1 VRESHHEQ
9 FYIAKTYCRYSSHGK
24 ELALRLLYQVDIA
37 QMPLDECFAFAV
49 EHMPIDEEGQRFA
62 YELASGTL
70 QNLQKIRFHHRP
82 VRDWLA
88 TRTSAR
94 PDRNVLRLAIYEL
107 IHHPETPPGVVISEA
122 VELAKKYNSDESGK
136 FVNGVL
142 ASVLKHL
149 EEYR

>member
-1 VRESHHEQ
+1 MGSTLRKHSPGTRRL
-9 FYIAKTYCRYSSHGK
+9 AR

-37 QMPLDECFAFAV
+37 QMPLDECFASAV
-49 EHMPIDEEGQRFA
+49 EHMPIEEEGYQFA

-70 QNLQKIRFHHRP
+70 KNLQKIDSIIARFAIGWPPERQP
-82 VRDWLA
+82 V
-88 TRTSAR
+88 
-94 PDRNVLRLAIYEL
+94 PDRNVLRLATYEL
-107 IHHPETPPGVVISEA
+107 LYHPETPPSVVISEA

-136 FVNGVL
+136 FINGVL

>member
-1 VRESHHEQ
+1 M
-9 FYIAKTYCRYSSHGK
+9 SSSALRKHTPGTRRMAR
-24 ELALRLLYQVDIA
+24 ELALRVLYQVDIA
-37 QMPLDECFAFAV
+37 QIPLDECFAFAV
-49 EHMPIDEEGQRFA
+49 EHMPIDEPGQRFA
-62 YELASGTL
+62 YALASGTL
-70 QNLQKIRFHHRP
+70 RNLKEIDSIIARFAIGWPLERQP
-82 VRDWLA
+82 A
-88 TRTSAR
+88 

>member
-1 VRESHHEQ
+1 M
-9 FYIAKTYCRYSSHGK
+9 SSSTLRKHTAGTRRMAR

-37 QMPLDECFAFAV
+37 QMPLDGCFAFAV

-70 QNLQKIRFHHRP
+70 QNLQKIDSIIARFAIGWPPERQP
-82 VRDWLA
+82 A
-88 TRTSAR
+88 

>member
-1 VRESHHEQ
+1 MSSSAVRKHSTGTRRM
-9 FYIAKTYCRYSSHGK
+9 AR

-37 QMPLDECFAFAV
+37 QIPLDECFAFAV
-49 EHMPIDEEGQRFA
+49 EHMPIDEPGQQFA

-70 QNLQKIRFHHRP
+70 NDLQRIDSIIARFAIGWPPERQP
-82 VRDWLA
+82 A
-88 TRTSAR
+88 

-107 IHHPETPPGVVISEA
+107 LHHPETPPGVVISEA

-136 FVNGVL
+136 FINGVL

>member
-1 VRESHHEQ
+1 M
-9 FYIAKTYCRYSSHGK
+9 SSSTLRKHGAGTRRQAR

-37 QMPLDECFAFAV
+37 QMPLDECFAFAI
-49 EHMPIDEEGQRFA
+49 EHMPIEEAGQRFA
-62 YELASGTL
+62 HGLASGTL
-70 QNLQKIRFHHRP
+70 QHLERIDSIIARFAIGWPPERQP
-82 VRDWLA
+82 A
-88 TRTSAR
+88 

-107 IHHPETPPGVVISEA
+107 LYHPETPPSVVISEA

>member
-1 VRESHHEQ
+1 M
-9 FYIAKTYCRYSSHGK
+9 SSSALRKHSTGTRRMAR

-37 QMPLDECFAFAV
+37 QIPLEECFAFAV
-49 EHMPIDEEGQRFA
+49 EHMPIDEAGQQFA

-70 QNLQKIRFHHRP
+70 NDLQQIDSIIARFAIGWPPERQP
-82 VRDWLA
+82 A
-88 TRTSAR
+88 

-107 IHHPETPPGVVISEA
+107 LHHPETPPGVVISEA

-136 FVNGVL
+136 FINGVL

>member
-1 VRESHHEQ
+1 M
-9 FYIAKTYCRYSSHGK
+9 SSSTLRHK
-24 ELALRLLYQVDIA
+24 QSANARRLARELALRLLYQVDIG
-37 QMPLDECFAFAV
+37 QIPLEECFEFAV
-49 EHMPIDEEGQRFA
+49 EHMPLDEAGQRFA
-62 YELASGTL
+62 RELASGTL
-70 QNLQKIRFHHRP
+70 QHQQKIDSIIARFAIGWPPERQP
-82 VRDWLA
+82 A
-88 TRTSAR
+88 

-107 IHHPETPPGVVISEA
+107 LHHPETPQSVVISEA

>member
-1 VRESHHEQ
+1 M
-9 FYIAKTYCRYSSHGK
+9 SSSVARKPHPNTRRLSR

-37 QMPLDECFAFAV
+37 NMPLDESFEHAL
-49 EHMPIDEEGQRFA
+49 EHMPLDEAGQRFA
-62 YELASGTL
+62 YELVSGTL
-70 QNLQKIRFHHRP
+70 QHLDRIDSIIERFAIGWPPERQP
-82 VRDWLA
+82 A
-88 TRTSAR
+88 

-107 IHHPETPPGVVISEA
+107 VYRPETPASVVISEA

-142 ASVLKHL
+142 ASVFKHL

>member
-1 VRESHHEQ
+1 M
-9 FYIAKTYCRYSSHGK
+9 SSSALRKHSTGTRRMAR
-24 ELALRLLYQVDIA
+24 ELALRVLYQVDIA
-37 QMPLDECFAFAV
+37 QIPLEECFAFAV
-49 EHMPIDEEGQRFA
+49 EHMPIDESGQQFA

-70 QNLQKIRFHHRP
+70 KDLQQIDSIIARFAIGWPPERQP
-82 VRDWLA
+82 A
-88 TRTSAR
+88 

-107 IHHPETPPGVVISEA
+107 LHHPETPPGVVISEA

>member
-1 VRESHHEQ
+1 MSGSALRKHNTSTRRM
-9 FYIAKTYCRYSSHGK
+9 AR

-37 QMPLDECFAFAV
+37 QLPLDECFKFAI
-49 EHMPIDEEGQRFA
+49 EHTPVDDVGRRFA

-70 QNLQKIRFHHRP
+70 EGLQEIDAIITRFAIGWPPERQP
-82 VRDWLA
+82 A
-88 TRTSAR
+88 
-94 PDRNVLRLAIYEL
+94 PDRNVLRLAVHEL
-107 IHHPETPPGVVISEA
+107 LQHRETPPSVVISEA
-122 VELAKKYNSDESGK
+122 VELAKKYNTDESGK

>member
-1 VRESHHEQ
+1 
-9 FYIAKTYCRYSSHGK
+9 
-24 ELALRLLYQVDIA
+24 
-37 QMPLDECFAFAV
+37 
-49 EHMPIDEEGQRFA
+49 
-62 YELASGTL
+62 
-70 QNLQKIRFHHRP
+70 
-82 VRDWLA
+82 
-88 TRTSAR
+88 
-94 PDRNVLRLAIYEL
+94 VLRLAIYEL